1 MFRTTLALAMAMH
14 GLGHLLFVGNTRG
27 YWKTGE
33 TGQARLIGAI
43 GAGPAVEQAG
53 GLLMLLPVAGF
64 LAVTWGYGTNQGWWA
79 PLALA
84 SAAISAA
91 LVLLFWGGL
100 NSSSALFALAFDAA
114 MITYVAWQGRA
125 GVMPG
130 S

>member
-1 MFRTTLALAMAMH
+1 MVRIIFALALAMH

-27 YWKTGE
+27 YWKTGG
-33 TGQARLIGAI
+33 TGHARLIGAI
-43 GAGPAVEQAG
+43 GAGQAIEQVA

-64 LAVTWGYGTNQGWWA
+64 LAVTWGYVADQGWWV

-100 NSSSALFALAFDAA
+100 NTSAALFALVFDAA
-114 MITYVAWQGRA
+114 VIAYALWQGRA
-125 GVMPG
+125 GVVPG